1 MRTADSRPRHAAP
14 RAAGAILVIALATAA
29 CGRFQGGT
37 GPGTGGSPSPAPG
50 SSDALVL
57 RMDTSGGFV
66 APQTTLQ
73 SMPGFSLFADGRVIT
88 QGAQMEIYPGPAL
101 PSVVVTQITPEGDQ
115 ALVQAALDAG
125 LGANHSYTTL
135 TISDMPTT
143 TFTLM
148 TNGVTYTTSVYALGA
163 GGGTAPGMSSS
174 ERAARAALEKFSAE
188 LTDLRGSLPQGSVG
202 ADKQYT
208 PGGLRVFVQ
217 LPQPTPDPG
226 LDQKAATWPLST
238 PLARFGK
245 PAPGIPGT
253 GTRCGTVTGSDLDRL
268 LPLARSANQL
278 TPWRSEG
285 ATFSLVFRV
294 LLPDEEGC

>member
-1 MRTADSRPRHAAP
+1 MSEHTDRRHGMRALLVVVAIAASGCAPHTGDGPSGTRIADPP
-14 RAAGAILVIALATAA
+14 P
-29 CGRFQGGT
+29 GRGQ
-37 GPGTGGSPSPAPG
+37 
-50 SSDALVL
+50 LIL

-73 SMPGFSLFADGRVIT
+73 QIPAFSLYGDGLTIT

-101 PSVVVTQITPEGDQ
+101 PSVIVTQITPEGVQ

-125 LGANHSYTTL
+125 LGANHSYTTM
-135 TISDMPTT
+135 TISDMPTS

-148 TNGVTYTTSVYALGA
+148 TNGVAYTTSVYALGA

-174 ERAARAALEKFSAE
+174 ERAARAGLEKFSAE
-188 LTDLRGSLPQGSVG
+188 LSDLRGSLPQGSVG

-208 PGGLRVFVQ
+208 PEGLRVFVQ
-217 LPQPTPDPG
+217 PPQPAPDPA

-238 PLARFGK
+238 PLSRFGK
-245 PAPGIPGT
+245 PAPGLPGT

-278 TPWRSEG
+278 TPWRSDG